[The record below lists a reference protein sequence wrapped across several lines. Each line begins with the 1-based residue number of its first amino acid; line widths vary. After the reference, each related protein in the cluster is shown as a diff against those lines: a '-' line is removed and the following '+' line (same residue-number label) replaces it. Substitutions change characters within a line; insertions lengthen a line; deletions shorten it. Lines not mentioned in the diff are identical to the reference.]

1 MKFRIFLIV
10 LFLFFPVFAQ
20 TSLSDT
26 DRESLDQLIMDLMNA
41 EKGAKKLND
50 IKVWPGKSSIRVAI
64 YPSEKVSYKYNLL
77 KDGAANRIYIDLIGV
92 DASGFV
98 LPDVKYDSF
107 LKKIRLGKRE
117 NGIRI
122 VIETGK
128 VESYNVVEMEEPW
141 RIVIDYYGEKVA
153 ETVPEKVQEKTPGK
167 GSEKAAPKAEK
178 KGGAAAKETEAQQ
191 KTAEKKAVKTETKA
205 KKKKIIVIDPGHGGK
220 DPGAISGR
228 LYEKDVVFRLAKKIE
243 KLSKNYEGIEV
254 KLTRNKDVFLP
265 LEERAAIA
273 NAMNGDLFISLHANA
288 FKDTN
293 VGGMEIY
300 HLDNTRDE
308 YTSKLA
314 RVENKLSKNVT
325 LLDTILVDMTMS
337 YYVGD
342 SLDYAAGIGKG
353 LKKDLKKYGVK
364 IRGYNKG
371 ALFYV
376 LVGARMPS
384 LLFEIGYITNKTE
397 KELFQKDEYLEAIAK
412 SLLDSIAASKV
423 K

>member
-1 MKFRIFLIV
+1 MKHHSFFIV
-10 LFLFFPVFAQ
+10 LFLFFSAFAQ
-20 TSLSDT
+20 SSLSDS
-26 DRESLDQLIMDLMNA
+26 DMDSLDQLISDLSNA
-41 EKGAKKLND
+41 SKSVKKLND
-50 IKVWPGKSSIRVAI
+50 IKVWPGESSVRVAL
-64 YPSEKVSYKYNLL
+64 YPSEKVTYKYNLL
-77 KDGAANRIYIDLIGV
+77 KDGATNRIYIDLAGV

-141 RIVIDYYGEKVA
+141 RIVIDYYGERTPEKVA
-153 ETVPEKVQEKTPGK
+153 EKAPEKAPAAVGNKAKQGP
-167 GSEKAAPKAEK
+167 EKAAAPKKVAEK
-178 KGGAAAKETEAQQ
+178 Q
-191 KTAEKKAVKTETKA
+191 AVKTEGKA

-220 DPGAISGR
+220 DPGAISGK

-254 KLTRNKDVFLP
+254 KLTRNKDIFLP

-273 NAMNGDLFISLHANA
+273 NAMNGDLFISLHANS
-288 FKDTN
+288 FKDRS

-300 HLDNTRDE
+300 HLDNTRDD
-308 YTSKLA
+308 YASKLA
-314 RVENKLSKNVT
+314 RVENKISENVT

-342 SLDYAAGIGKG
+342 SLEYATGIGKG
-353 LKKDLKKYGVK
+353 LKKDLKKYGSK

-384 LLFEIGYITNKTE
+384 LLFEIGYITNKNE
-397 KELFQKDEYLEAIAK
+397 RELLQKDEYLESIAR
-412 SLLDSIAASKV
+412 SLLDSISKSKV

>member
-1 MKFRIFLIV
+1 MKRLLLFTV
-10 LFLFFPVFAQ
+10 LFLFLPVFAQ
-20 TSLSDT
+20 SSLSDS
-26 DRESLDQLIMDLMNA
+26 DRESLDQLISDLTNA
-41 EKGAKKLND
+41 SKSAKKLND
-50 IKVWPGKSSIRVAI
+50 IKVWPGNSSVRVAI
-64 YPSEKVSYKYNLL
+64 YPSEKVTFKYNLL
-77 KDGAANRIYIDLIGV
+77 KDGATNRIYIDLIGV

-128 VESYNVVEMEEPW
+128 VESYNVVEMEEPC
-141 RIVIDYYGEKVA
+141 RIVIDYYGEKV
-153 ETVPEKVQEKTPGK
+153 PEKVA
-167 GSEKAAPKAEK
+167 EKAPEKAPAAVETKSERKPEKAGAQKKDEEKQTVKAE
-178 KGGAAAKETEAQQ
+178 AKS
-191 KTAEKKAVKTETKA
+191 

-220 DPGAISGR
+220 DPGAISGK

-243 KLSKNYEGIEV
+243 KLSKNYDGIEV
-254 KLTRNKDVFLP
+254 KLTRNKDIFLP

-273 NAMNGDLFISLHANA
+273 NAMNGDLFISLHANS
-288 FKDTN
+288 FKDRN

-300 HLDNTRDE
+300 HLDNTRDD
-308 YTSKLA
+308 YASKLA
-314 RVENKLSKNVT
+314 RVENKISENVT

-342 SLDYAAGIGKG
+342 SLEYSEGIGKG
-353 LKKDLKKYGVK
+353 LKKDLKKYGSK

-384 LLFEIGYITNKTE
+384 LLFEIGYITNKNE
-397 KELFQKDEYLEAIAK
+397 RELLQKDEYLETIAR
-412 SLLDSIAASKV
+412 SLLDSISKSKV

>member
-1 MKFRIFLIV
+1 MKFRVFL
-10 LFLFFPVFAQ
+10 LLFFSFFIVFAQ
-20 TSLSDT
+20 TSLSDA
-26 DRESLDQLIMDLMNA
+26 DRESLDQLIMDLTNA
-41 EKGAKKLND
+41 SKGEKKLND
-50 IKVWPGKSSIRVAI
+50 IKVWPGNSSIRVVV

-77 KDGAANRIYIDLIGV
+77 KDGDTNRIYIDLIGV
-92 DASGFV
+92 DASGFR
-98 LPDVKYDSF
+98 LPDMKYDSF

-141 RIVIDYYGEKVA
+141 RIVIDYYGEKI
-153 ETVPEKVQEKTPGK
+153 PEKIAEKTPEQT
-167 GSEKAAPKAEK
+167 SEKSAVKKAGSKEKQEIKKSETQTKKAEK
-178 KGGAAAKETEAQQ
+178 TAAKTEI
-191 KTAEKKAVKTETKA
+191 KA

-220 DPGAISGR
+220 DPGAISGK
-228 LYEKDVVFRLAKKIE
+228 LYEKDVVFKLAKKIE

-254 KLTRNKDVFLP
+254 KLTRNKDIFLP

-273 NAMNGDLFISLHANA
+273 NAMNGDLFISLHANS
-288 FKDTN
+288 FKDRN

-308 YTSKLA
+308 YADKLA
-314 RVENKLSKNVT
+314 RVENKISENVT

-342 SLDYAAGIGKG
+342 SLKYSSEIGRG
-353 LKKDLKKYGVK
+353 LKKNLKKYGVK

-397 KELFQKDEYLEAIAK
+397 KDLLQKDEYLESIAK

>member
-1 MKFRIFLIV
+1 MKFRIFLFV

-26 DRESLDQLIMDLMNA
+26 DRESLDQLILDLMNA

-77 KDGAANRIYIDLIGV
+77 KDGGTNRIYIDLIGV

-141 RIVIDYYGEKVA
+141 RIVIDYYGERI
-153 ETVPEKVQEKTPGK
+153 PEKAAEKT
-167 GSEKAAPKAEK
+167 SEKASKTVENKAGPEPKKAETQK
-178 KGGAAAKETEAQQ
+178 

-254 KLTRNKDVFLP
+254 KLTRNKDIFLP

-288 FKDTN
+288 FKDIN

-308 YTSKLA
+308 YASKLA

-384 LLFEIGYITNKTE
+384 LLFEIGYLTNKTE

>member
-1 MKFRIFLIV
+1 MKFRIFLI
-10 LFLFFPVFAQ
+10 LIFLFFPVFAQ
-20 TSLSDT
+20 TSSLSDA
-26 DRESLDQLIMDLMNA
+26 DRESLDQLIEDLINA
-41 EKGAKKLND
+41 EKSAKKLND
-50 IKVWPGKSSIRVAI
+50 IKVWPGKSSVRVAI

-77 KDGAANRIYIDLIGV
+77 PDGATNRIYIDLIGV
-92 DASGFV
+92 DASGFT
-98 LPDVKYDSF
+98 LPAVEPSSF
-107 LKKIRLGKRE
+107 LKKLRLGKRE

-141 RIVIDYYGEKVA
+141 RIVIDYYGEKI
-153 ETVPEKVQEKTPGK
+153 P
-167 GSEKAAPKAEK
+167 EKAAVKAPEKAPEKAKVKDEPKPKKTETKKKTGEK
-178 KGGAAAKETEAQQ
+178 QV
-191 KTAEKKAVKTETKA
+191 VKTETKA

-220 DPGAISGR
+220 DPGAVSGK

-254 KLTRNKDVFLP
+254 KLTRNKDIFLP

-273 NAMNGDLFISLHANA
+273 NTMNGDLFISLHANS
-288 FKDTN
+288 FKDKN

-314 RVENKLSKNVT
+314 RVENKISENVT

-353 LKKDLKKYGVK
+353 LQKDLKKYGVK

-397 KELFQKDEYLEAIAK
+397 RELFQKDEYLETIAK

>member
-1 MKFRIFLIV
+1 MKFRIFLIA

-26 DRESLDQLIMDLMNA
+26 DRESLDQLILDLMNA

-77 KDGAANRIYIDLIGV
+77 KDGGTNRIYIDLIGV

-141 RIVIDYYGEKVA
+141 RIVIDYYGERI
-153 ETVPEKVQEKTPGK
+153 PEKAAEKT
-167 GSEKAAPKAEK
+167 SEKASKTVENKAGPEPKKAETQK
-178 KGGAAAKETEAQQ
+178 

-254 KLTRNKDVFLP
+254 KLTRNKDIFLP

-288 FKDTN
+288 FKDIN

>member
-1 MKFRIFLIV
+1 MKFRIFLLV
-10 LFLFFPVFAQ
+10 LFSLLPVFAQ
-20 TSLSDT
+20 TSLSDS
-26 DRESLDQLIMDLMNA
+26 DRESLDQLISDLTNA
-41 EKGAKKLND
+41 SQNAKKLND
-50 IKVWPGKSSIRVAI
+50 IKVWPGESSVRVAI
-64 YPSEKVSYKYNLL
+64 YPSEKVTFKYNLL
-77 KDGAANRIYIDLIGV
+77 KDGATNRIYIDLIGV

-128 VESYNVVEMEEPW
+128 VESYNVVEMEEPC
-141 RIVIDYYGEKVA
+141 RIVIDYYGERAA
-153 ETVPEKVQEKTPGK
+153 EKIVEKVPEKTP
-167 GSEKAAPKAEK
+167 EKAEAKSELKEK
-178 KGGAAAKETEAQQ
+178 P
-191 KTAEKKAVKTETKA
+191 AEKKAEAPKKTPEKQTAKTEIKA

-220 DPGAISGR
+220 DPGAISGK

-243 KLSKNYEGIEV
+243 KLSKNYDGIEV
-254 KLTRNKDVFLP
+254 KLTRSKDIFLP

-273 NAMNGDLFISLHANA
+273 NAMNGDLFISLHANS
-288 FKDTN
+288 FKDRN

-300 HLDNTRDE
+300 HLDNTRDD
-308 YTSKLA
+308 YASKLA
-314 RVENKLSKNVT
+314 RVENKISENVT

-342 SLDYAAGIGKG
+342 SLEYATGIGKG
-353 LKKDLKKYGVK
+353 LKKDLKKYGSK

-384 LLFEIGYITNKTE
+384 LLFEVGYITNKNE
-397 KELFQKDEYLEAIAK
+397 RELLQKDEYLEAIAK
-412 SLLDSIAASKV
+412 SLLDSITKSKV

>member
-1 MKFRIFLIV
+1 MKRLLLFTV
-10 LFLFFPVFAQ
+10 LFLFLPVFAQ
-20 TSLSDT
+20 SSLSDS
-26 DRESLDQLIMDLMNA
+26 DRELLDQLISDLTNA
-41 EKGAKKLND
+41 SKSEKKLND
-50 IKVWPGKSSIRVAI
+50 IKVWPGNSSVRVAI
-64 YPSEKVSYKYNLL
+64 YPSEKVTFKYNLL
-77 KDGAANRIYIDLIGV
+77 KDGATNRIYIDLIGV

-128 VESYNVVEMEEPW
+128 VESYNVVEMEEPC
-141 RIVIDYYGEKVA
+141 RIVIDYYGEKV
-153 ETVPEKVQEKTPGK
+153 PEKVA
-167 GSEKAAPKAEK
+167 EKAPEKAPAAVETRAEPKPEKAGTQKRSEEKQTVKAE
-178 KGGAAAKETEAQQ
+178 
-191 KTAEKKAVKTETKA
+191 EKP

-220 DPGAISGR
+220 DPGAISGK
-228 LYEKDVVFRLAKKIE
+228 LYEKDVVFKLAKKIE
-243 KLSKNYEGIEV
+243 KLSKNYDGIEV
-254 KLTRNKDVFLP
+254 KLTRSKDIFLP

-273 NAMNGDLFISLHANA
+273 NAMNGDLFISLHANS
-288 FKDTN
+288 FKDRN

-300 HLDNTRDE
+300 HLDNTRDD
-308 YTSKLA
+308 YASKLA
-314 RVENKLSKNVT
+314 RVENKISENVT

-342 SLDYAAGIGKG
+342 SLEYSEGIGKG
-353 LKKDLKKYGVK
+353 LKKDLKKYGSK

-384 LLFEIGYITNKTE
+384 LLFEIGYITNKNE
-397 KELFQKDEYLEAIAK
+397 RELLQKDEYLETIAR
-412 SLLDSIAASKV
+412 SLLDSISKSKV

>member
-1 MKFRIFLIV
+1 MKCRVFIFV
-10 LFLFFPVFAQ
+10 LFYLFSIFAQ
-20 TSLSDT
+20 TSLSDS
-26 DRESLDQLIMDLMNA
+26 DRESLDQLISDLTNA
-41 EKGAKKLND
+41 SQSEKKLDD
-50 IKVWPGKSSIRVAI
+50 IKVWPGKSSVRVAI
-64 YPSEKVSYKYNLL
+64 YPSEKVAYKYNLL
-77 KDGAANRIYIDLIGV
+77 KDGATNRIYIDLIGV

-117 NGIRI
+117 NGVRI

-141 RIVIDYYGEKVA
+141 RIVIDYYGEKIA
-153 ETVPEKVQEKTPGK
+153 ETVPEKVAVKAPEKPAAK
-167 GSEKAAPKAEK
+167 GDAKEKSADKKADAPQKIAEK
-178 KGGAAAKETEAQQ
+178 QASVTGP
-191 KTAEKKAVKTETKA
+191 KA
-205 KKKKIIVIDPGHGGK
+205 KKKKIVVIDPGHGGK
-220 DPGAISGR
+220 DPGAISGK
-228 LYEKDVVFRLAKKIE
+228 LYEKDVVFKLAKKIE
-243 KLSKNYEGIEV
+243 KLSKNYDGIEV
-254 KLTRNKDVFLP
+254 RLTRSKDVFLP

-273 NAMNGDLFISLHANA
+273 NAMNGDLFISLHANS
-288 FKDTN
+288 FKDKN
-293 VGGMEIY
+293 VGGLEIY
-300 HLDNTRDE
+300 HLDNTRDD
-308 YTSKLA
+308 YASKLA
-314 RVENKLSKNVT
+314 RVENKISENVT

-342 SLDYAAGIGKG
+342 SLDYAGGIGKG

-397 KELFQKDEYLEAIAK
+397 RELLQKDEYLETIAR

>member
-1 MKFRIFLIV
+1 M
-10 LFLFFPVFAQ
+10 
-20 TSLSDT
+20 
-26 DRESLDQLIMDLMNA
+26 
-41 EKGAKKLND
+41 
-50 IKVWPGKSSIRVAI
+50 WPGKSSVRVAI
-64 YPSEKVSYKYNLL
+64 YPSEKVTYKYNLL
-77 KDGAANRIYIDLIGV
+77 KDGATNRIYIDLIGV
-92 DASGFV
+92 DASGFT
-98 LPDVKYDSF
+98 LPEVESISF
-107 LKKIRLGKRE
+107 LKKLRLGKRE

-141 RIVIDYYGEKVA
+141 RIVIDYYGEKAA
-153 ETVPEKVQEKTPGK
+153 ETVPEKAPEKVA
-167 GSEKAAPKAEK
+167 EKPAAKAEP
-178 KGGAAAKETEAQQ
+178 KGKAEVKEAKPA
-191 KTAEKKAVKTETKA
+191 KKAGEKPVAKTEPKA

-243 KLSKNYEGIEV
+243 KLSKNYDGLEV
-254 KLTRNKDVFLP
+254 KLTRNKDIFLP

-288 FKDTN
+288 FKDRN

-314 RVENKLSKNVT
+314 RVENKLSENVT
-325 LLDTILVDMTMS
+325 LLDTILVDMTMN

-342 SLDYAAGIGKG
+342 SLDYASEIGKG
-353 LKKDLKKYGVK
+353 LKKDLKKYGSK

-384 LLFEIGYITNKTE
+384 LLFEVGYITNKSE
-397 KELFQKDEYLEAIAK
+397 KDLLQKDEYLESIAK
-412 SLLDSIAASKV
+412 SLLDSISASKV

>member
-1 MKFRIFLIV
+1 MKFRVFLLV
-10 LFLFFPVFAQ
+10 LFSLLFVFAQ
-20 TSLSDT
+20 TSLSDS
-26 DRESLDQLIMDLMNA
+26 DRESLDQLISDLTNVA
-41 EKGAKKLND
+41 HSTKKLND
-50 IKVWPGKSSIRVAI
+50 IKVWPGESSVRVAI
-64 YPSEKVSYKYNLL
+64 YPSEKVTFKYNLL
-77 KDGAANRIYIDLIGV
+77 KDGATNRIYIDLIGV

-128 VESYNVVEMEEPW
+128 VESYNVVEMEEPC
-141 RIVIDYYGEKVA
+141 RIVIDYYGEKIPEKVA
-153 ETVPEKVQEKTPGK
+153 EKVPEKAEEKPAVKAETKEKT
-167 GSEKAAPKAEK
+167 APKKA
-178 KGGAAAKETEAQQ
+178 EAQ
-191 KTAEKKAVKTETKA
+191 KKTEQKQVAKA
-205 KKKKIIVIDPGHGGK
+205 EVKSKKKKIIVIDPGHGGK
-220 DPGAISGR
+220 DPGAISGK

-243 KLSKNYEGIEV
+243 KLSKNYDGIEV
-254 KLTRNKDVFLP
+254 KLTRNKDIFLP

-273 NAMNGDLFISLHANA
+273 NAMNGDLFISLHANS
-288 FKDTN
+288 FKDRN
-293 VGGMEIY
+293 VGGLEIY
-300 HLDNTRDE
+300 HLDNTRDD
-308 YTSKLA
+308 YASKLA
-314 RVENKLSKNVT
+314 RVENKISENVT

-342 SLDYAAGIGKG
+342 SLEYATGIGKG
-353 LKKDLKKYGVK
+353 LKKDLKKYGSK

-384 LLFEIGYITNKTE
+384 LLFEVGYITNKNE
-397 KELFQKDEYLEAIAK
+397 RELLQKDEYLEAIAK
-412 SLLDSIAASKV
+412 SLLDSITKSKV

>member
-1 MKFRIFLIV
+1 M
-10 LFLFFPVFAQ
+10 
-20 TSLSDT
+20 
-26 DRESLDQLIMDLMNA
+26 DQLIMDLINA
-41 EKGAKKLND
+41 SQGAKKLND
-50 IKVWPGKSSIRVAI
+50 IKVWPGKSSVRVAI
-64 YPSEKVSYKYNLL
+64 YPNEKVTYKYNLL
-77 KDGAANRIYIDLIGV
+77 KDGATNRIYIDLIGV

-98 LPDVKYDSF
+98 LPDVQSSSF
-107 LKKIRLGKRE
+107 LKKLRLGKRE

-141 RIVIDYYGEKVA
+141 RIVIDYYGEKIA
-153 ETVPEKVQEKTPGK
+153 ETVTEKTQEKVPEKQVVKAETKGKTEAKESITPKKTEEKTVVR
-167 GSEKAAPKAEK
+167 
-178 KGGAAAKETEAQQ
+178 TEP
-191 KTAEKKAVKTETKA
+191 KA

-220 DPGAISGR
+220 DPGAISGK

-243 KLSKNYEGIEV
+243 KLSKNYKDLEV
-254 KLTRNKDVFLP
+254 KLTRNKDIFLP

-273 NAMNGDLFISLHANA
+273 NTMNGDLFISLHANA
-288 FKDTN
+288 FKDRN

-308 YTSKLA
+308 YSSKLA
-314 RVENKLSKNVT
+314 RVENKISEKVT
-325 LLDTILVDMTMS
+325 LLDTILVDMTMN
-337 YYVGD
+337 YYIGD
-342 SLDYAAGIGKG
+342 SLDYASEIGKG
-353 LKKDLKKYGVK
+353 LKKNLKKYGSK

-384 LLFEIGYITNKTE
+384 VLFEIGYITNKTE
-397 KELFQKDEYLEAIAK
+397 KDLLQKDEYLESIAK

>member
-1 MKFRIFLIV
+1 MKCRIFILV
-10 LFLFFPVFAQ
+10 LFSLFSVFAQ
-20 TSLSDT
+20 TSLSDS
-26 DRESLDQLIMDLMNA
+26 DRESLDQLISDLTNA
-41 EKGAKKLND
+41 SKSEKKLND
-50 IKVWPGKSSIRVAI
+50 IKVWPGNSSVRVAV
-64 YPSEKVSYKYNLL
+64 YPSEKVTYKYNLL
-77 KDGAANRIYIDLIGV
+77 KDGATNRIYIDLIGV

-141 RIVIDYYGEKVA
+141 RIVIDYYGERIPEKVA
-153 ETVPEKVQEKTPGK
+153 EKEAEKVPKTV
-167 GSEKAAPKAEK
+167 ETKAKPDPKKDAAQKSNAEK
-178 KGGAAAKETEAQQ
+178 QV
-191 KTAEKKAVKTETKA
+191 VKTEPKA

-220 DPGAISGR
+220 DPGAISGK
-228 LYEKDVVFRLAKKIE
+228 LYEKDVVFKLAKKIE
-243 KLSKNYEGIEV
+243 KLSKNYDGIEV
-254 KLTRNKDVFLP
+254 KLTRNKDIFLP

-273 NAMNGDLFISLHANA
+273 NTMNGDLFISLHANS
-288 FKDTN
+288 FKDRN
-293 VGGMEIY
+293 VGGLEIY
-300 HLDNTRDE
+300 HLDNTRDD
-308 YTSKLA
+308 YASKLA
-314 RVENKLSKNVT
+314 RVENKISENVT

-342 SLDYAAGIGKG
+342 SLDYATGIGKG

-397 KELFQKDEYLEAIAK
+397 RELLQKDEYLETIAR

>member
-1 MKFRIFLIV
+1 MKFRFFFVI
-10 LFLFFPVFAQ
+10 LFLSLAVCAQ
-20 TSLSDT
+20 DSISDS
-26 DRESLDQLIMDLMNA
+26 DGESMDQLIMDLINA
-41 EKGAKKLND
+41 SQGAKKLND
-50 IKVWPGKSSIRVAI
+50 IKVWPGKSSVRVAI
-64 YPSEKVSYKYNLL
+64 YPSEKVTYKYNLL
-77 KDGAANRIYIDLIGV
+77 KDGATNRIYIDLIGV

-98 LPDVKYDSF
+98 LPDVQSSSF
-107 LKKIRLGKRE
+107 LKKLRLGKRE

-141 RIVIDYYGEKVA
+141 RIVIDYYGEKIA
-153 ETVPEKVQEKTPGK
+153 ETVTEKTQEKVPEKQVVKAETKGKTEVKEAKTPKKTEEKTVVR
-167 GSEKAAPKAEK
+167 
-178 KGGAAAKETEAQQ
+178 TEP
-191 KTAEKKAVKTETKA
+191 KA

-220 DPGAISGR
+220 DPGAISGK

-243 KLSKNYEGIEV
+243 KLSKNYKDLEV
-254 KLTRNKDVFLP
+254 KLTRNKDIFLP

-273 NAMNGDLFISLHANA
+273 NTMNGDLFISLHANA
-288 FKDTN
+288 FKDRN

-308 YTSKLA
+308 YSSKLA
-314 RVENKLSKNVT
+314 RVENKISEKVT
-325 LLDTILVDMTMS
+325 LLDTILVDMTMN
-337 YYVGD
+337 YYIGD
-342 SLDYAAGIGKG
+342 SLDYASEIGKG
-353 LKKDLKKYGVK
+353 LKKNLKKYGSK

-384 LLFEIGYITNKTE
+384 VLFEIGYITNKTE
-397 KELFQKDEYLEAIAK
+397 KDLLQKDEYLESIAK

>member
-1 MKFRIFLIV
+1 MKFRIFLI
-10 LFLFFPVFAQ
+10 LIFLFFPVFAQ
-20 TSLSDT
+20 TSLSDA
-26 DRESLDQLIMDLMNA
+26 DRESLDQLIEDLINA
-41 EKGAKKLND
+41 EKSAKKLND
-50 IKVWPGKSSIRVAI
+50 IKVWPGKSSVRVAI

-77 KDGAANRIYIDLIGV
+77 PDGATNRIYIDLIGV
-92 DASGFV
+92 DASGFT
-98 LPDVKYDSF
+98 LPAVEPSSF
-107 LKKIRLGKRE
+107 LKKLRLGKRE

-141 RIVIDYYGEKVA
+141 RIVIDYYGEKI
-153 ETVPEKVQEKTPGK
+153 PEKAAVKA
-167 GSEKAAPKAEK
+167 SEKAPEKAKVKAEPKPK
-178 KGGAAAKETEAQQ
+178 KTETKK
-191 KTAEKKAVKTETKA
+191 KTGEKQVVKTETKA

-220 DPGAISGR
+220 DPGAVSGK

-254 KLTRNKDVFLP
+254 KLTRNKDIFLP

-273 NAMNGDLFISLHANA
+273 NTMNGDLFISLHANS
-288 FKDTN
+288 FKDKN

-314 RVENKLSKNVT
+314 RVENKISENVT

-397 KELFQKDEYLEAIAK
+397 RELFQKDEYLETIAK